1 VHSHTFHWKLQVD
14 VIDRTSHFAGNT
26 LCVTAAVFFFAR
38 LQLCEDF
45 AAWADF
51 AVRWNFETTYRTHF
65 MRKCGAPPLLYIF
78 APHSAA
84 NFVGQDLF

>member
-1 VHSHTFHWKLQVD
+1 VGPPL
-14 VIDRTSHFAGNT
+14 
-26 LCVTAAVFFFAR
+26 FFSLPAFNFVNVAN
-38 LQLCEDF
+38 LDF